1 MPNNAIARIVSER
14 KRLLQ
19 LVGLFIAVV
28 ILGLVLFLIPRH
40 SSSTTT
46 LSNGGHT
53 YTLTLATTSQTQEK
67 GLGDRSSLPID
78 QGMLFVFSGESMQCF
93 WMKDMHFSLDM
104 IWVGTQKQVLFVK
117 SDVSPNTYP
126 ESFCPNVQAQYVIE
140 LNAGQ
145 AKTAN
150 IQVGDTLNF

>member
-1 MPNNAIARIVSER
+1 MSGH

-19 LVGLFIAVV
+19 LVGLSIAIVA
-28 ILGLVLFLIPRH
+28 LGLVLFFIPRH
-40 SSSTTT
+40 NNNTTT
-46 LSNGGHT
+46 LSSSGHS

-67 GLGDRSSLPID
+67 GLGDRSSLPVN
-78 QGMLFVFSGESMQCF
+78 QGMLFVFSGESLQCF
-93 WMKDMHFSLDM
+93 WMKDMHFPLDM

-117 SDVSPNTYP
+117 SNVSPDTYP

-145 AKTAN
+145 AQAAK